1 MAIIKKIN
9 WRHII
14 TLVMLLSIFLIPYF
28 VFAQASVEE
37 SPEGINRGFLPQQEG
52 MTAKGLLRQ
61 LGDKAGYETAV
72 GQNNI
77 GAVVAAVINGF
88 LAILGIIFLFYLIHA
103 GYLWMTAQGNE
114 EQVTKAKDEIRNAV
128 IGIIIIIAAY
138 AIVNYVI
145 VALLEN
151 YGEGGGGVGGSTF

>member
-1 MAIIKKIN
+1 MMKKIN

-28 VFAQASVEE
+28 VFAQMPEDVNRSTGASSE
-37 SPEGINRGFLPQQEG
+37 

-77 GAVVAAVINGF
+77 SAVVAAVINGF

-114 EQVTKAKDEIRNAV
+114 EQVTKAKDEIRNAIV
-128 IGIIIIIAAY
+128 GIIIIIAAY

-145 VALLEN
+145 VVLLEG
-151 YGEGGGGVGGSTF
+151 YGGGGGVGGSTF